1 MSAEIKTEKPTWTYP
16 SARKTPTAFDVPAS
30 LEWIFDVPAG
40 KMLAGFTVDLK
51 IATVGAGMTTARVS
65 QLFQK
70 FRAFADGKLALDI
83 DQYTMD
89 LVPIFTQWAKHQEDY
104 AEDSSGTQGATESLV
119 VEDDINLAGGAQLYG
134 FWKIHAPLPVKNQI
148 RFQVDTYAANSVFGA
163 GMTGGIPQLSIVP
176 VFANIGKRKQ
186 YNIYAKQLAS
196 VLRASYRGVEVGGFF
211 VDSEWTTVQNGV
223 RLGSELTIEQMY
235 AIQNNVGNNMLQYA
249 NAAGANVDDRLPT
262 FQDPLTAADAYV
274 LANKFDGQAP
284 VDLAFQGSQDVK
296 AIVLS
301 EAGPDAI
308 EVH

>member
-1 MSAEIKTEKPTWTYP
+1 MSQEIKTEKPTWNYP
-16 SARKTPTAFDVPAS
+16 SARKTPTAFDVPAT
-30 LEWIFDVPAG
+30 LEWIFDIPQG

-51 IATVGAGMTTARVS
+51 LATVGAGMTAARVS

-70 FRAFADGKLALDI
+70 FRAFADGKLALDV
-83 DQYTMD
+83 DQYTLD
-89 LVPIFTQWAKHQEDY
+89 LLPIFTQWAKHQEDY
-104 AEDSSGTQGATESLV
+104 AENSIGTQGALESLV
-119 VEDDINLAGGAQLYG
+119 VVDDENIPAGGNLYG
-134 FWKIHAPLPVKNQI
+134 FWKVHAPLPVKNQI
-148 RFQVDTYAANSVFGA
+148 RFQIDTYAANSVFGA
-163 GMTGGIPQLSIVP
+163 GMTGGIPQISIVP
-176 VFANIGKRKQ
+176 VFANAGKRKQ

-211 VDSEWTTVQNGV
+211 VDAEWTTIQNGV
-223 RLGSELTIEQMY
+223 KLGQELTIEQMY

-249 NAAGANVDDRLPT
+249 NGVGANVDDRLPT
-262 FQDPLTAADAYV
+262 FNDPLPDASSYV

-284 VDLAFQGSQDVK
+284 VDLAFQGSQDIK